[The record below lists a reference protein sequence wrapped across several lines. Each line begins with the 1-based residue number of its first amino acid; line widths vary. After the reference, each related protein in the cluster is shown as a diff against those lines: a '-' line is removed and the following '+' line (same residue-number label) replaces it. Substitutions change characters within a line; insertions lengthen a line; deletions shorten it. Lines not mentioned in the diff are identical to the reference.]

1 MTFEVVQAAWPPDW
15 RTRKG
20 ELALPTLR
28 DVAALAGVS
37 TATVSHVIN
46 ETRNITPA
54 TRRRVERAIE
64 ELSFVP
70 NHVGRALALRKGA
83 KSDGAGRGGEMSLA
97 AGNDGPRAGVAVEVG
112 GTNGD
117 GAHGVGS
124 EAAPS
129 ATVTQGSSGAARM
142 ILRLVRAAQP
152 IPRVEIARRL
162 GVHRSTVTEILK
174 PMITSGVLREEPE
187 TLPAGASRTTGRP
200 PVALSFNDLKEFF
213 VGVSVGV
220 RRTQVGVARLDGEVV
235 EEEDFETPASQEE
248 ALALMRSSIG
258 RLCAKVPGR
267 ELKVIGVSVPG
278 PTDGERRR
286 LLYAPHLGW
295 RDVDIA
301 GALRLKPCGGG
312 EAEVPVVVEN
322 DATAAAVYEARLR
335 LREKGEEPF
344 SNFAVVRSGTGI
356 GVGLVIDGEVYRGT
370 GNDTGLA
377 GEFGHMTIVAGGKQC
392 PCGNRGCWE
401 RYASASSASALYAGE
416 RAQIG
421 GQAAPRFVEIVARA
435 EGGELR
441 ARRTLEHL
449 GEYLGIGIA
458 NVITG
463 LGVSRVILS
472 GRLVY
477 GWKFLRGPLREA
489 VGQSMAGRLSGWL
502 VEPGEPTGAGLGG
515 ALEVAADEFLSRVLT
530 R

>member
-1 MTFEVVQAAWPPDW
+1 M
-15 RTRKG
+15 
-20 ELALPTLR
+20 PTLR

-46 ETRNITPA
+46 DTRRITNA
-54 TRRRVERAIE
+54 TRARVEEAIE
-64 ELSFVP
+64 RLGFVP
-70 NHVGRALALRKGA
+70 NHAGRALALHKSANGGGGA
-83 KSDGAGRGGEMSLA
+83 
-97 AGNDGPRAGVAVEVG
+97 VAVAEVAETDG
-112 GTNGD
+112 RAWHGWGTTTD
-117 GAHGVGS
+117 EQSAVEQS
-124 EAAPS
+124 AAVQAS
-129 ATVTQGSSGAARM
+129 ATQGSTGAARM

-152 IPRVEIARRL
+152 VPRVEIARRL
-162 GVHRSTVTEILK
+162 GVHRSTVTEVLK
-174 PMITSGVLREEPE
+174 PLITAGVLREETE
-187 TLPAGASRTTGRP
+187 TLPSGASRASGRP
-200 PVALSFNDLKEFF
+200 PVALSFADLNEFF

-220 RRTQVGVARLDGEVV
+220 RRTQVGVSRLDGEVV
-235 EEEDFETPASQEE
+235 EEDDFETPGDPAE
-248 ALALMRSSIG
+248 AMSLLRSSIQ
-258 RLCAKVPGR
+258 RLCARVPGR

-278 PTDGERRR
+278 PTDGERRK

-295 RDVDIA
+295 RDVDVA
-301 GALRLKPCGGG
+301 DALRLWPCGGG
-312 EAEVPVVVEN
+312 EEEVPVVVEN

-335 LREKGEEPF
+335 LRERGEEPF

-356 GVGLVIDGEVYRGT
+356 GVGLVIEGEVYRGT
-370 GNDTGLA
+370 GDDMGLA

-416 RAQIG
+416 RAQVG
-421 GQAAPRFVEIVARA
+421 GQPAPRYVEIVARA

-463 LGVSRVILS
+463 LGVSRIIIS

-477 GWKFLRGPLREA
+477 GWKFICGPLREA

-515 ALEVAADEFLSRVLT
+515 ALEVAADEFLTRVLT